1 LANRYYKT
9 SQKQQILLAAK
20 EEYALH
26 GFSGTRMQAIA
37 NRAGLPKANIHYH
50 FKNKQGLYLAVL
62 DQIIDTWNQPFEWVS
77 TDDDPAVALD
87 NFIRTKVQ
95 QSYDDPAASRLFASE
110 IIQGAPHLQ
119 EYLRNRMRPWVKA
132 RAVVI
137 ESWISAGKMRD
148 TDPYQL
154 IFMIWASTQHYADF
168 QAQVLAILNK
178 AEFDMDLQ
186 QETASFI
193 SGIILRGCGLSV
205 KEQTP

>member
-1 LANRYYKT
+1 MANRHNRT
-9 SQKQQILLAAK
+9 IQKQQILTAAK
-20 EEYALH
+20 QEYALH

-37 NRAGLPKANIHYH
+37 DRAGMPKANIHYH
-50 FKNKQGLYLAVL
+50 FKSKQGLYLAVL

-77 TDDDPAVALD
+77 ADDDPAEALD
-87 NFIRTKVQ
+87 NFIRNKVQ
-95 QSYDDPAASRLFASE
+95 QSYNDPAASRLFASE

-119 EYLRNRMRPWVKA
+119 EYLRHRMRPWVKA
-132 RAVVI
+132 RVAVI
-137 ESWISAGKMRD
+137 ENWIKAGKMRE

-178 AEFDMDLQ
+178 AEFDSDLL

-193 SGIILRGCGLSV
+193 SGMILRGCGLSV
-205 KEQTP
+205 KDNKP